1 MAPMTARK
9 PLSATN
15 PNDVRNVIRYL
26 ISLVILMP
34 GIATPLFSQS
44 ENYIRVSPRDH
55 RYLEYADGTAY
66 VPIGLNMIGV
76 GNATTEEGLAQMD
89 KWMSELA
96 ANGGNFMRLWLSNNF
111 WDVEHSKSGEYDSL
125 KASERLDR
133 VIQRATQLGLKVKVT
148 VEHFRNFRDTGW
160 DAKALH
166 DVSNGGTAASVPDFF
181 RGARSRELF
190 VKKLDWYAARYGLN
204 PDIIIWE
211 LWNEVNAVSN
221 AGYALEDASEQYDW
235 TVVMLGELKKRFPDR
250 LVTQSLGSF
259 DDARVR
265 QTYQAFCTIS
275 KNDLAQ
281 VHRYLDLGAQL
292 PICHAAVDVLAVDAV
307 KELRAFQVDK
317 PLLLAESGAVEPK
330 HSGPSKLYAADQ
342 AGIILHDVLFAP
354 FFAGAAGAGQIW
366 HWGEYVDKNN
376 LWFHFARFSE
386 AIKDIDVPGE
396 GFVTTEEVT
405 DRLRIYGLKGKHTT
419 LLWCRDAENTW
430 MTELKEGKAPAVI
443 KNYDLDISNYIGKKS
458 AEVNIYDPWKDQWSR
473 VAVKNGKVRLPEFTR
488 SVVVRVR

>member
-1 MAPMTARK
+1 M
-9 PLSATN
+9 L
-15 PNDVRNVIRYL
+15 
-26 ISLVILMP
+26 
-34 GIATPLFSQS
+34 GIAGRVFSQS
-44 ENYIRVSPRDH
+44 GDFIRVSPRDH
-55 RYLEYADGTAY
+55 RYLEYADGRAY

-89 KWMSELA
+89 DWMSKLA
-96 ANGGNFMRLWLSNNF
+96 ANGGNFMRLWLSNSF

-125 KASERLDR
+125 KASERLDK

-148 VEHFRNFRDTGW
+148 LEHFRNFRESGW

-166 DVSNGGTAASVPDFF
+166 DVRNGGTATSVPDFF
-181 RGARSRELF
+181 RGERSRELF
-190 VKKLDWYAARYGLN
+190 RKKLDWYAARYGAN
-204 PDIIIWE
+204 SSIIIWE

-235 TVVMLGELKKRFPDR
+235 TVVMLAELKTRFPYR

-259 DDARVR
+259 DDPRVR
-265 QTYQAFCTIS
+265 QTYQAFSTIS

-292 PICHAAVDVLAVDAV
+292 PVCHEAMDVLVVDAV
-307 KELRAFQVDK
+307 KELRAFHVDK

-330 HSGPSKLYAADQ
+330 HSGPSKLYAVDK

-376 LWFHFARFSE
+376 LWFHFARFAE
-386 AIKDIDVPGE
+386 AVKGIDVPGE
-396 GFVTTEEVT
+396 GFEVLEDTTQ
-405 DRLRIYGLKGKHTT
+405 RIRVYGLKGRNTN
-419 LLWCRDAENTW
+419 LLWCRDGENTW
-430 MTELKEGKAPAVI
+430 MTELRDGKAPSVI
-443 KNYDLDISNYIGKKS
+443 RNYELDISAYVGKKNGE
-458 AEVNIYDPWKDQWSR
+458 ADVYDPWKDEWLR
-473 VAVKNGKVRLPEFTR
+473 VQVRSGKVKLPSFTR
-488 SVVVRVR
+488 SVVVKLMGSRFKGS